1 MWHHSNKGNK
11 SIKFT
16 DDSIKCC
23 VCFIEFQSHMNNL
36 ISLTHDNDSLHIREY
51 YSIAINSLSQIIK
64 HNNGKIVKSLGDR
77 LLCYFLNFSDI
88 DNEKAF
94 EEVIEC
100 GFEILKKREE
110 INTELRKNNIPSLLV
125 IESYKIAI
133 DWGVVD
139 LALAGDNYQLD
150 IFGSTVNI
158 CSKIN
163 SSPSLA
169 HKNEI
174 IIGNNFY
181 QILKSFSN
189 IMDKYDFI
197 NNGEFKITEN
207 IGYSTYNIK
216 RRINQVKKNNNITL
230 LQRQKNDQDNDI
242 NNTYSMIT
250 EKKQLNSFITDFTEN
265 KKIKRK
271 GNFFFY
277 KKDNEKNKK
286 RVIIVDDDEDILFT
300 YRSFLKDYDYNIA
313 CFIDPYD
320 SLNYIREI
328 RDFDNLLIVLDIRM
342 KNLNGLQLHQQIK
355 SIDPTIKI
363 IFRTALDILDELL
376 SIFPGIS
383 KEQILKKPIDKNL
396 FAHTIKNMLK

>member
-11 SIKFT
+11 NIKFT

-23 VCFIEFQSHMNNL
+23 VCFIEFQSQINNL
-36 ISLTHDNDSLHIREY
+36 ISLTNDKNDSFHIKEY

-64 HNNGKIVKSLGDR
+64 RKNGKIVKSLGDR

-100 GFEILKKREE
+100 GFEILEKREE
-110 INTELRKNNIPSLLV
+110 INKELSENNLASSLTGV
-125 IESYKIAI
+125 ESYKITI

-139 LALAGDNYQLD
+139 LALAGDNYQID
-150 IFGSTVNI
+150 IFGSTVNT

-163 SSPSLA
+163 SSPFLA

-207 IGYSTYNIK
+207 IEYPTYNI
-216 RRINQVKKNNNITL
+216 RRKKNNLL
-230 LQRQKNDQDNDI
+230 LQKYN
-242 NNTYSMIT
+242 NNTSIKNSLIIMN
-250 EKKQLNSFITDFTEN
+250 KQLKNSSVEDPVES
-265 KKIKRK
+265 
-271 GNFFFY
+271 
-277 KKDNEKNKK
+277 KNKK
-286 RVIIVDDDEDILFT
+286 RRGSFFFHKKDNQNKKRIIIVDDDEDILVT
-300 YRSFLKDYDYNIA
+300 YRSFLNDFDYDIT
-313 CFIDPYD
+313 CFTDPTIV
-320 SLNYIREI
+320 LNYFQSIPNYN
-328 RDFDNLLIVLDIRM
+328 NLLVILDIRM

-355 SIDPTIKI
+355 AIDPTIKI
-363 IFRTALDILDELL
+363 IFITALDILDELL
-376 SIFPGIS
+376 NIFPGIS
-383 KEQILKKPIDKNL
+383 KEQIMRKPIDKNL
-396 FAHTIKNMLK
+396 FAHTVKQQLK